1 MEPFRVY
8 VDGQHKEV
16 RRSVLSGAFTMAKLF
31 AQIAGPRTYF
41 VERILA
47 FGLSSLCLVVDA
59 WAVYHTIN
67 GFYRVTSV
75 PWICLAYVL
84 ALWVVEIGLAAVA
97 INLLRFSFST
107 RPDDLRR
114 V

>member
-1 MEPFRVY
+1 MEPLRVY

-16 RRSVLSGAFTMAKLF
+16 RRYVLSGAFKIAKLF

-67 GFYRVTSV
+67 GFYRITSV

-84 ALWVVEIGLAAVA
+84 ALCVVELGLAVVA

>member
-1 MEPFRVY
+1 MEALHVY
-8 VDGQHKEV
+8 VDGPHKEV
-16 RRSVLSGAFTMAKLF
+16 GRHLLSGAFKMAKSF
-31 AQIAGPRTYF
+31 SQIAGLRIYF
-41 VERILA
+41 VERVVA

-59 WAVYHTIN
+59 WAVYHKIN
-67 GFYRVTSV
+67 CFYRITSV

-84 ALWVVEIGLAAVA
+84 ALWVLESGLAVVA

-107 RPDDLRR
+107 QPDDLRR